1 LLRVDS
7 RKVASPQQLRDP
19 SRPGT
24 TQRAVTICDEAS
36 GASGMCNLGPCFA
49 RGKWVKKIFF
59 RARSTRKNR
68 FPEEMSDHRRSGVAS
83 DSTFE

>member
-7 RKVASPQQLRDP
+7 RKVASPQQLLDP
-19 SRPGT
+19 SRLGT

-36 GASGMCNLGPCFA
+36 GALGNSNLGPRFA
-49 RGKWVKKIFF
+49 RDKWVKKIFF
-59 RARSTRKNR
+59 GARATRKNR
-68 FPEEMSDHRRSGVAS
+68 SAEQMSDIGGSGVAS

>member
-7 RKVASPQQLRDP
+7 RKVASPQQLLNP

-36 GASGMCNLGPCFA
+36 GASGICNLGPCFA

-59 RARSTRKNR
+59 GSRATLKNR
-68 FPEEMSDHRRSGVAS
+68 RPEEMQHLGRSGVAS

>member
-36 GASGMCNLGPCFA
+36 GASGMCNLGPGFA
-49 RGKWVKKIFF
+49 HRKWAANIFF
-59 RARSTRKNR
+59 ACAPHKKQPLGRDATTRA
-68 FPEEMSDHRRSGVAS
+68 FPSRQRIPLSS
-83 DSTFE
+83 

>member
-7 RKVASPQQLRDP
+7 RKVASPQQLLDP
-19 SRPGT
+19 SRLGT

-36 GASGMCNLGPCFA
+36 GASGICNLGPHFA
-49 RGKWVKKIFF
+49 RGKWVTKIFF
-59 RARSTRKNR
+59 RLAHEAGNR
-68 FPEEMSDHRRSGVAS
+68 CTEEMRDLGRSGVAS